1 MRPTV
6 VITSLFDDPTPVPE
20 AITTTTVVSVPPR
33 PPTSQDELNPPV
45 DDEES
50 GHMLRTPTRWVT
62 EQMQHL
68 RPATRDAIKAIIVLP
83 RQRPTLV
90 TVLAVAMVAAAGAF
104 IYLISR
110 RQ

>member
-1 MRPTV
+1 MNV
-6 VITSLFDDPTPVPE
+6 F
-20 AITTTTVVSVPPR
+20 PR
-33 PPTSQDELNPPV
+33 PLTSQDELNSPA

-50 GHMLRTPTRWVT
+50 GHILRTPTKWVT

-68 RPATRDAIKAIIVLP
+68 RPATLDAIKAIIVLP
-83 RQRPTLV
+83 RERLTLV
-90 TVLAVAMVAAAGAF
+90 AVLAIAMVAAAGAF